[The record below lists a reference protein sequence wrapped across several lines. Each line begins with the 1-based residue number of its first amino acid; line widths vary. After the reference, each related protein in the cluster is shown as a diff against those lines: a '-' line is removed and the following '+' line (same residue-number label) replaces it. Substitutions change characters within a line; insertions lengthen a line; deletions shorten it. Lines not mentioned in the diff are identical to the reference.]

1 MALPIRAYA
10 TSRAKELM
18 AQQASLLLK
27 AQAAPGRLPSGET
40 PWSRAWRRFRRHKMA
55 MAGVIFL
62 ALLIVGTIAAP
73 VVIGLDPTKMDP
85 RQSMKPPSAEH
96 ILGTDVA
103 GRDIWARLVFGAR
116 VSLAVGL
123 VSVSISIAIS
133 LILGTLSG
141 FYGGAVDMIIMR
153 FTDVMMVFPGLIL
166 VIAVVSV
173 LGPSIFNVMIVLGVL
188 GWTGTTRLL
197 RGQILSVRELD
208 YVLAARAIG
217 APNGRI
223 MMAHVLPNAL
233 APLLVA
239 ATFSIA
245 GAILTEAGLSYLG
258 LGVLPPAASWGSMLN
273 AANSITVLERNWWV
287 WIPPGIAVLLTVMAI
302 NFIGDGLR
310 DALDPRT
317 TMR

>member
-1 MALPIRAYA
+1 
-10 TSRAKELM
+10 M
-18 AQQASLLLK
+18 AQEASLYLK
-27 AQAAPGRLPSGET
+27 SQATPGRLPAGES
-40 PWSRAWRRFRRHKMA
+40 PWARAWRRFRRHKMA
-55 MAGVIFL
+55 MVGIIFL
-62 ALLIVGTIAAP
+62 AVLILIALAAP
-73 VVIGLDPTKMDP
+73 IVAGNDPTKMDP
-85 RQSMKPPSAEH
+85 RQSMQPPTADH
-96 ILGTDVA
+96 LLGTDVA

-123 VSVSISIAIS
+123 VAVSISMTIS
-133 LILGTLSG
+133 LVLGTLSG
-141 FYGGAVDMIIMR
+141 YYGGTVDMAIMR
-153 FTDVMMVFPGLIL
+153 LTDVMMVFPGLIL

-173 LGPSIFNVMIVLGVL
+173 LGPSIFNVMIVLGIL

-208 YVLAARAIG
+208 YVLAARAVG
-217 APNGRI
+217 VPNARI
-223 MMAHVLPNAL
+223 MMAHVLPNAI

-239 ATFSIA
+239 ATFGIA

-287 WIPPGIAVLLTVMAI
+287 WIPPGVAVLLTVMAI

-317 TMR
+317 TIS

>member
-1 MALPIRAYA
+1 
-10 TSRAKELM
+10 M
-18 AQQASLLLK
+18 AQEASLYLK
-27 AQAAPGRLPSGET
+27 SQATPGRLPAGES
-40 PWSRAWRRFRRHKMA
+40 PWARAWRRFRRHKMA
-55 MAGVIFL
+55 MVGIIFL
-62 ALLIVGTIAAP
+62 AVLILIALAAP
-73 VVIGLDPTKMDP
+73 IVAGKDPTKMDP
-85 RQSMKPPSAEH
+85 RQSMQPPTADH
-96 ILGTDVA
+96 LLGTDVA

-123 VSVSISIAIS
+123 VAVSISMTIS
-133 LILGTLSG
+133 LVLGTLSG
-141 FYGGAVDMIIMR
+141 YYGGTVDMAIMR
-153 FTDVMMVFPGLIL
+153 LTDMMMVFPGLIL

-173 LGPSIFNVMIVLGVL
+173 LGPSIFNVMIVLGIL

-208 YVLAARAIG
+208 YVLAARAVG
-217 APNGRI
+217 VPNARI
-223 MMAHVLPNAL
+223 MMAHVLPNAI

-239 ATFSIA
+239 ATFGIA

-287 WIPPGIAVLLTVMAI
+287 WIPPGVAVLLTVMAI

-317 TMR
+317 TIS

>member
-1 MALPIRAYA
+1 
-10 TSRAKELM
+10 
-18 AQQASLLLK
+18 
-27 AQAAPGRLPSGET
+27 
-40 PWSRAWRRFRRHKMA
+40 
-55 MAGVIFL
+55 MAGTIFL
-62 ALLIVGTIAAP
+62 ALLILVAIAAP
-73 VVIGLDPTKMDP
+73 IVAGQDPTKMDP
-85 RQSMKPPSAEH
+85 RQSMNPPTAEH

-123 VSVSISIAIS
+123 VAVSISMAIS
-133 LILGTLSG
+133 LVLGTLSG
-141 FYGGAVDMIIMR
+141 YYGGAVDMVIMR
-153 FTDVMMVFPGLIL
+153 VTDVMMVFPGLIL

-173 LGPSIFNVMIVLGVL
+173 LGPSIFNVMIVLGIL

-208 YVLAARAIG
+208 YVLAARAVG
-217 APNGRI
+217 VPNSRI
-223 MMAHVLPNAL
+223 MMAHVLPNAI

-239 ATFSIA
+239 ATFGIA

-287 WIPPGIAVLLTVMAI
+287 WIPPGVAVLLTVMAI

-317 TMR
+317 TIS

>member
-1 MALPIRAYA
+1 
-10 TSRAKELM
+10 M
-18 AQQASLLLK
+18 AQEASLYLK
-27 AQAAPGRLPSGET
+27 SQTPAGRLPVGES
-40 PWSRAWRRFRRHKMA
+40 PWARAWRRFRRHKMA

-62 ALLIVGTIAAP
+62 ALLILVAIAAP
-73 VVIGLDPTKMDP
+73 IVAGQDPLEMDP
-85 RQSMKPPSAEH
+85 RQSMKPPTAEH

-123 VSVSISIAIS
+123 VAVSISMAIS
-133 LILGTLSG
+133 LVLGTLSG
-141 FYGGAVDMIIMR
+141 YYGGGVDMVIMR
-153 FTDVMMVFPGLIL
+153 VTDVMMVFPGLIL
-166 VIAVVSV
+166 IIAVVSV
-173 LGPSIFNVMIVLGVL
+173 LGPSIFNVMIVLGIL

-208 YVLAARAIG
+208 YVLAARAVG
-217 APNGRI
+217 VSNTRI
-223 MMAHVLPNAL
+223 MMAHVLPNAI

-239 ATFSIA
+239 ATFGIA

-287 WIPPGIAVLLTVMAI
+287 WIPPGVAVLLTVMAI

-317 TMR
+317 TIS